1 MASAAQKKDPEVLKT
16 VAGKIYATIIAVYL
30 CVIFGV
36 FPLYFEDYYF
46 NILVAKYRFYW
57 MATVALLVIC
67 LVAALVFMVVDQR
80 KYGGILTRAFLD
92 KFRIANL
99 KKQPVVYKALAA
111 FWLLAAISTVL
122 SDYVYESFW
131 GNEGRFSGLF
141 LISLYVLSVFVIGK
155 LGRMK
160 RWYLDVFL
168 LSSVLVCLF
177 GITDYFRMDILHWK
191 TGVESVQLDSFT
203 STMGNINTYT
213 AFVALTMAVACGLFV
228 TEAKWFRR
236 IWYYVVILIAFF
248 AIVTGQSDNA
258 YLALGILFAVLPL
271 VLFRTWKGI
280 ADYALLA
287 ASFMEVIKVI
297 DVINIQKAGQVIGLS
312 GLFDFL
318 VKYEHLE
325 VIVIALWAI
334 TAVLYGVTL
343 MVCRKGENG
352 YTGKMPVILWAIFLA
367 VCTAVVVYVFYD
379 ANFGSHPER
388 YAPIARYVV
397 FDDAWGTNRGYCW
410 RIGWESYMK
419 QPFLHKLFGFG
430 PDTFGILTWDFREEA
445 IASHGVF
452 YESAHNE
459 YLQYLVTMG
468 PLALAAYLVFL
479 ADAFRRMMCGSRI
492 RGKNGAGL
500 WWVLAPAL
508 AVLCYGTQAIV
519 NINLP
524 IATPLMWALLAAG
537 LAAVRPG
544 QGSERPEQDAERPGQ
559 GSEKLKQGSE
569 RRSQA
574 EASLAEE
581 AEAGAD
587 RQAAGK
593 PDQAV

>member
-1 MASAAQKKDPEVLKT
+1 MTSTVPKKDPEGLKT

-57 MATVALLVIC
+57 MATAALLIVC
-67 LVAALVFMVVDQR
+67 LVAALVFWFVDR
-80 KYGGILTRAFLD
+80 REYGGTLAKAFFD
-92 KFRIANL
+92 KFRIENL
-99 KKQPVVYKALAA
+99 KKQPLVYKALAV
-111 FWLLAAISTVL
+111 FWLLAAVSTVL
-122 SDYVYESFW
+122 SDYLYESFW

-141 LISLYVLSVFVIGK
+141 LISLYVLSVFVVGK

-160 RWYLDVFL
+160 RWYLDIFL

-191 TGVESVQLDSFT
+191 TGVESDQLDSFT

-213 AFVALTMAVACGLFV
+213 AFVALAMAVACGLFV

-236 IWYYVVILIAFF
+236 IWYYAVILIAFF

-325 VIVIALWAI
+325 VIVIALWGI

-343 MVCRKGENG
+343 MVCRKGGNG
-352 YTGKMPVILWAIFLA
+352 YTGKMPVILWSVFLA
-367 VCTAVVVYVFYD
+367 VCTVAVAYVLYD

-397 FDDAWGTNRGYCW
+397 FNDTWGTNRGYCW

-445 IASHGVF
+445 IATQGVF

-479 ADAFRRMMCGSRI
+479 ADAFRRML
-492 RGKNGAGL
+492 RGCRMSMKNRAEL
-500 WWVLAPAL
+500 QWVLAPAL

-524 IATPLMWALLAAG
+524 IATPLMWALLAVG
-537 LAAVRPG
+537 LAAVR
-544 QGSERPEQDAERPGQ
+544 QEKAEKDEADAASGN
-559 GSEKLKQGSE
+559 GEKTVNAA
-569 RRSQA
+569 QA
-574 EASLAEE
+574 
-581 AEAGAD
+581 
-587 RQAAGK
+587 
-593 PDQAV
+593 